1 MATLRE
7 ILESQVTIP
16 QSIESTM
23 PQLPKVSASLL
34 SFARSAPTVSLPSP
48 PALPSAMMTMPKLP
62 KIEQV
67 FKGPLGMVPSLPTLP
82 TPALLGV
89 TTAIPPAPAKAPGLI
104 FE

>member
-16 QSIESTM
+16 ASIESQM
-23 PQLPKVSASLL
+23 PALPKVSAQLL

-48 PALPSAMMTMPKLP
+48 PALPSAMMTIPKLP

-67 FKGPLGMVPSLPTLP
+67 FKGPLGMLPSLPTLP
-82 TPALLGV
+82 A
-89 TTAIPPAPAKAPGLI
+89 TTAILPTAPAKAPGLI